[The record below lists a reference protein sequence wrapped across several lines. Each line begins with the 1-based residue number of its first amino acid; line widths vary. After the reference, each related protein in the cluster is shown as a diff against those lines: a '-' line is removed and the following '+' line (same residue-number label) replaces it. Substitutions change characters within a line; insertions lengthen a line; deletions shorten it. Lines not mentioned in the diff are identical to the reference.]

1 VLPKAHQFHTEI
13 AEEPF
18 LTFGLRLKPD
28 QVGLNFAENFA
39 FARLS
44 GAKQTENQTGGCAG
58 GSQFVIEPTARS
70 VVGDRRAVQGDQSDY
85 HTTQAVDIEV
95 ALTHAL

>member
-1 VLPKAHQFHTEI
+1 
-13 AEEPF
+13 
-18 LTFGLRLKPD
+18 
-28 QVGLNFAENFA
+28 VGLNFAENFA

-70 VVGDRRAVQGDQSDY
+70 AVGDRRAVQGDQSDY